1 MKIVRS
7 MASGRG
13 HLIKSRQW
21 PTKVESVV
29 ATANKE
35 PDSMHGGVVSRI
47 PREVVFY
54 ENPSNRVIL
63 AEMTEKRH
71 LPLIHQ
77 LYSRW

>member
-35 PDSMHGGVVSRI
+35 PD
-47 PREVVFY
+47 
-54 ENPSNRVIL
+54 
-63 AEMTEKRH
+63 
-71 LPLIHQ
+71 
-77 LYSRW
+77 